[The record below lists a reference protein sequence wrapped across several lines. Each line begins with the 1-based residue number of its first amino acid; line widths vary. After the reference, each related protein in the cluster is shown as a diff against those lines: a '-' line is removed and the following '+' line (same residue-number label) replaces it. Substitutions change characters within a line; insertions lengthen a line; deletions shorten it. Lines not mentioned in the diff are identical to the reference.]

1 MRAKW
6 GRWFF
11 WGCVASGFIL
21 MLWTIVLGGFF
32 YRGPLLPTLYW
43 NPATLGWSFGN
54 RWGLESWTVS
64 IVGGIVL
71 AAWVLWALTVTGII
85 GVIAMDGIHRLMKR
99 LFSGSG

>member
-32 YRGPLLPTLYW
+32 YRGPLLPDLYW
-43 NPATLGWSFGN
+43 DTVKLEW
-54 RWGLESWTVS
+54 ESWTVS
-64 IVGGIVL
+64 IVGEIVL
-71 AAWVLWALTVTGII
+71 AVWVVWTLAVTGLI
-85 GVIAMDGIHRLMKR
+85 GVIAMDGIRRLMKR
-99 LFSGSG
+99 